1 MQTIEATE
9 DLAIMLASE
18 RAILFKHSTRCNLSA
33 SARRHVEQFVESYP
47 TANVFVINVVEHRS
61 LSGEAESR
69 LGVRHETPQVIL
81 LENGQAV
88 RDASHRRVRVKTLA
102 SWWNGDA
109 QD

>member
-1 MQTIEATE
+1 MPQTLT
-9 DLAIMLASE
+9 
-18 RAILFKHSTRCNLSA
+18 N
-33 SARRHVEQFVESYP
+33 
-47 TANVFVINVVEHRS
+47 TAKVFVINVVEHRS